1 MKLSEAIKIGMQ
13 GKKQCRGRYFDSY
26 LSDVTKIKE
35 CCALGA
41 AYIGWSQFTGNPFFP
56 FAMRPLSHC
65 FDLQGHNSVG
75 GMIMEWNDNLRMRK
89 TSAGIWEVEREFSS
103 HKPIYVL
110 RKKITYI
117 LTGGQFGIEPG
128 YVVMGLEDEK

>member
-1 MKLSEAIKIGMQ
+1 MKEHELKTFPHYWDAVESGEKPFEVRRDD
-13 GKKQCRGRYFDSY
+13 RGFQKGDI
-26 LSDVTKIKE
+26 LV
-35 CCALGA
+35 L
-41 AYIGWSQFTGNPFFP
+41 
-56 FAMRPLSHC
+56 
-65 FDLQGHNSVG
+65 
-75 GMIMEWNDNLRMRK
+75 LRMRK